1 MQFIPST
8 WQLVGRDGNG
18 NGDGDGTADRSISTT
33 QPSARRPT
41 WAPTAVTSQPPKR
54 WTDAIYSSNQFEP
67 YIRQVRAQATAYA
80 AKSGTAEMST
90 RAESPWR

>member
-1 MQFIPST
+1 M
-8 WQLVGRDGNG
+8 
-18 NGDGDGTADRSISTT
+18 
-33 QPSARRPT
+33 
-41 WAPTAVTSQPPKR
+41 TSQPPKW

-90 RAESPWR
+90 RTESPWR

>member
-1 MQFIPST
+1 MQFISCT

-18 NGDGDGTADRSISTT
+18 DGTADCSISTT

-41 WAPTAVTSQPPKR
+41 WAPAVTSEPPKR

-67 YIRQVRAQATAYA
+67 HIRQVRAQATAYA